1 MTSAEFSALPTETRV
16 ALADYRAAHE
26 AAASAP
32 SNRRSS
38 LKRKAKKIHAALVSP
53 DVHGLSAEQVE
64 SYMAGADTEQHS
76 PVTSGTT
83 GDEVKIS
90 HSEPAPEPTITPEVD
105 ANTAPLID
113 VKDVNPYALEILQDE
128 SLNEEQKLA
137 ALDQVEVTGE
147 ELEIADAYLAQ
158 LMAAAVALQVET
170 PVVET
175 RPAYEFVQVGQF
187 VGWLA
192 EQIRAEGGTV
202 DEVTEDRIARVGS
215 GKVDSGLVKGYGPNT
230 KRQFP
235 NPTFV
240 TDTKRLMRKLANT
253 DAAIAEME
261 KATTPAETTENVEV
275 SA

>member
-38 LKRKAKKIHAALVSP
+38 LKRKAKKIHAAL
-53 DVHGLSAEQVE
+53 
-64 SYMAGADTEQHS
+64 
-76 PVTSGTT
+76 
-83 GDEVKIS
+83 
-90 HSEPAPEPTITPEVD
+90 
-105 ANTAPLID
+105 
-113 VKDVNPYALEILQDE
+113 EILQDE

-158 LMAAAVALQVET
+158 LKAAAEALQVET

-175 RPAYEFVQVGQF
+175 RPAYEFVQVSQF

-261 KATTPAETTENVEV
+261 KATTPVETTENVEV